1 MRKNIHGLQLEIQAV
16 SGLLHHSVFYVHLL
30 DAICMEYNTTR
41 PHLRYTEYGRI
52 IKSYVDYILTIQD
65 REKRSRAARQVV
77 DMMMMANPQFKH
89 IEEYKHK
96 LWDHLHIMSDFRLD
110 VDAPYPIPPREAASF
125 KRPEPMTYPDGK
137 IKNRTFGKNFERFM
151 ERATQSDD
159 PEKLKGFAEAA
170 AYYIKLAYL
179 NWNNEHVTDDSV
191 KADLARMSDNKLSV
205 DETYN
210 LDNVKGGTAYQQN
223 YALDK
228 KKTKK
233 HFKKPF
239 RSNGGGK
246 KFFKKR

>member
-1 MRKNIHGLQLEIQAV
+1 MQRNYTMRHIWRCQGIL
-16 SGLLHHSVFYVHLL
+16 Y
-30 DAICMEYNTTR
+30 ICMHVIRMEYNTTR

-52 IKSYVDYILTIQD
+52 IKKYVDYILTIED
-65 REKRSRAARQVV
+65 REKRNRAARAVI
-77 DMMMMANPQFKH
+77 DMMMMANPQFKN

-96 LWDHLHIMSDFRLD
+96 LWDHLYIMSDFKLD
-110 VDAPYPIPPREAASF
+110 VDAPYPPPPPEAAEF
-125 KRPEPMTYPDGK
+125 KKPEPMHYPDGK

-151 ERATQSDD
+151 ERAVACDD
-159 PEKLKGFAEAA
+159 PEKLKGYAEAA

-179 NWNNEHVTDDSV
+179 NWNNEHVTDESV
-191 KADLARMSDNKLSV
+191 KAELSRMSDGKLSV

-228 KKTKK
+228 KKNKK
-233 HFKKPF
+233 HKKQFF
-239 RSNGGGK
+239 RGNGGK